1 MADTPRTATRVDA
14 NSATGTVVW
23 KWTGLDGDDTGIP
36 VFMGKHPDMQV
47 IIEPVTHGGA
57 TTTLEWTIDERG
69 DPAHASHAS
78 AVWIA
83 MTDTTETAISTTTT
97 NLGAQLLQGGMWVRP
112 KTAGG
117 TASNITVWLKGTIR
131 G

>member
-1 MADTPRTATRVDA
+1 MADTPRTPTEVFVGE
-14 NSATGTVVW
+14 ATGTKVW

-47 IIEPVTHGGA
+47 LIEPVTHGGA

-69 DPAHASHAS
+69 NPSHESHAS
-78 AVWIA
+78 AVWITC
-83 MTDTTETAISTTTT
+83 TDTTETNISTTTT
-97 NLGAQLLQGGMWVRP
+97 SLGAQLLQGGMWFRP
-112 KTAGG
+112 KTTGG
-117 TASNITVWLKGTIR
+117 TGSNITVWLKGTIR

>member
-1 MADTPRTATRVDA
+1 MADTPRTPTRVDD
-14 NSATGTVVW
+14 NQATGTVVW

-47 IIEPVTHGGA
+47 SIEPVTHGGA
-57 TTTLEWTIDERG
+57 TTTLEWAIDERG
-69 DPAHASHAS
+69 NPSHASHAS
-78 AVWIA
+78 AVWHA
-83 MTDTTETAISTTTT
+83 ATDTTETAITTTT
-97 NLGAQLLQGGMWVRP
+97 TTLGAQLLQGGMWVRP

-117 TASNITVWLKGTIR
+117 TGSNITVWLKGTIR